1 MHCVWYRC
9 RRATR
14 ASAPSSDPPSSTTR
28 LTPTLLHTPLS
39 LPVSPQS
46 MLSGVHGA
54 CCAAGLQP
62 LRHRRSLVPLCAPP
76 HRLTQSTTCHPGP
89 PASSIHNSRRSRS
102 RKRPFHRPP
111 SSSYLHS
118 GRARDTSH
126 SAPSSH
132 RIPVSD
138 QRLRY
143 RALHRACAAAGAGAV
158 WTSSHLLFTPPLST
172 PLHRCRRSPRPLLVA
187 AHTRLV
193 RLRRL
198 DYRDARFHGRR
209 TDHRPRG
216 GGHDFPLCARSPPIT
231 LRARVSSRTRLLSH
245 TSLPRTSLTPAPA
258 SLLAHEPPAPAS
270 LLAHEPPAPA
280 SFLAY
285 GRPTHAVVQST
296 PHIQCHAAAGTSC
309 VCVRAYCRCA
319 TSL

>member
-1 MHCVWYRC
+1 VLQVFNLCVVVGLSCLCARPHTASHSQLLVTLDLPPLLYTMHVAQGPANDRFTALP
-9 RRATR
+9 R
-14 ASAPSSDPPSSTTR
+14 PPTF
-28 LTPTLLHTPLS
+28 TPDVHGTLHT
-39 LPVSPQS
+39 V
-46 MLSGVHGA
+46 
-54 CCAAGLQP
+54 
-62 LRHRRSLVPLCAPP
+62 
-76 HRLTQSTTCHPGP
+76 
-89 PASSIHNSRRSRS
+89 
-102 RKRPFHRPP
+102 HRPP
-111 SSSYLHS
+111 TASQSVTSVSAIARCTVHVLLRAPAQSGPLH
-118 GRARDTSH
+118 TS
-126 SAPSSH
+126 
-132 RIPVSD
+132 
-138 QRLRY
+138 
-143 RALHRACAAAGAGAV
+143 
-158 WTSSHLLFTPPLST
+158 SSHLLFTPPLST

-270 LLAHEPPAPA
+270 
-280 SFLAY
+280 FLAY